1 MSNSIIISNCNNI
14 ATVEVPI
21 HDNTLNIFFGQNG
34 TGKSTIA
41 QVIAESTKPR
51 PDFKRFIPYGMVSEL
66 KPAISEHPYHS
77 VAIFNAEYIK
87 SYTYQQKSLHQNAF
101 DVFIRTKEYEESK
114 DKADAALAS
123 IRGQLFDDEEISNM
137 RKQIGELLNTVKLNG
152 TGNIDRRGAGKKVV
166 DEGMGA
172 YFNPP
177 QELQELSP
185 FFVDALVAP
194 WADWRL
200 QGMERYGTMGVCPYC
215 AHEDDTHSQSITNA
229 FKKSFDKQ
237 SVAFASNIKKAI
249 DGLEGYIA
257 PLKASE
263 LLGYFGTTENADAF
277 EVSLTKLVTEA
288 QYLHNKLL
296 AINNFNITSIDRDQI
311 GALDDILGK
320 MQIEANACGDYFSAE
335 KTVEVIEKVN
345 QKIRGLREKV
355 NELRAIIG
363 KSKKQLETA
372 IKDRENDINEVLSI
386 AGFPYLFHLSIE
398 GDAAASAYI
407 EYRLQDGSGS
417 EHKAPAEGLSWG
429 ERHAFALVMFMF
441 DAISK
446 NTDLIVLD
454 DPISSFDSNKKYALM
469 HRLFMAGSRGNS
481 LYQKTV
487 LLLTHDLQPVIDYV
501 QVGGRIMN
509 SNSVAAY
516 YAQNVNGIIQLSQ
529 ICKNADILSCVILMS
544 ELAKDDSVD
553 IAVRV
558 SALRKYIENTVA
570 QLEYDMAYHILSS
583 LIHGRE
589 QPSKDQAGEVLLSI
603 DERNDGLS
611 FIRGFIPNFDYALV
625 YDKCQPEKLLS
636 RLDGETNYY
645 EKIVMLR
652 LYSERKLEFRTLL
665 YQNHEVLRKYLDE
678 TFHIENDYM
687 YMLDIRK
694 HNIVPRFIQVAADS
708 VIAEET
714 NKQPVIVR

>member
-1 MSNSIIISNCNNI
+1 MPHVIKISNCNNI
-14 ATVEVPI
+14 TEVEVPI
-21 HDNTLNIFFGQNG
+21 HENSLNIFWGQNG

-41 QVIAESTKPR
+41 QVIAESTKPH
-51 PDFKRFIPYGMVSEL
+51 PDYKRFIPYGNASEP
-66 KPAISEHPYHS
+66 KPTISDHPYHS

-101 DVFIRTKEYEESK
+101 DVFVRTKEYEESK
-114 DKADAALAS
+114 DKTDAALAS

-137 RKQIGELLNTVKLNG
+137 RKQIGELLNTVKLNR
-152 TGNIDRRGAGKKVV
+152 TGNIDRRGAGRKVV

-177 QELQELSP
+177 QELQELRP
-185 FFVDALVAP
+185 FFVDTLVAP

-200 QGMERYGTMGVCPYC
+200 QGMEKYGTMGVCPYC
-215 AHEDDTHSQSITNA
+215 AHVDDTHSQTITNA

-237 SVAFASNIKKAI
+237 SVAYASNIKKAI
-249 DGLEGYIA
+249 DGLDGYIA
-257 PLKASE
+257 PSKAND
-263 LLGYFGTTENADAF
+263 LLGYFGTTKNAEAF
-277 EVSLTKLVTEA
+277 EVSLSKLVTEA
-288 QYLHNKLL
+288 QYLQKKLL
-296 AINNFNITSIDRDQI
+296 EINSFNITSIDRDKI
-311 GALDDILGK
+311 GALDEILRS
-320 MQIEANACGDYFSAE
+320 MQIEANVCGDYFSAE
-335 KTVEVIEKVN
+335 KAIETIEKVN
-345 QKIRGLREKV
+345 HKIGGLRQKV

-363 KSKKQLETA
+363 RSKKQLETA

-386 AGFPYLFHLSIE
+386 AGFPYSFHLSIE

-407 EYRLQDGSGS
+407 EYRLQDGSAS
-417 EHKAPAEGLSWG
+417 EHKASSEGLSWG

-446 NTDLIVLD
+446 QPDLIILD

-469 HRLFMAGSRGNS
+469 HRLFMTGRGGNS

-501 QVGGRIMN
+501 QVGGRIM
-509 SNSVAAY
+509 SSDSVAAY
-516 YAQNVNGIIQLSQ
+516 YAQNVSGTIQLSQ
-529 ICKNADILSCVILMS
+529 IRKNTDILSCVLLMS
-544 ELAKDDSVD
+544 ELAQDNDVD

-558 SALRKYIENTVA
+558 SALRKYIENTVT
-570 QLEYDMAYHILSS
+570 QLNDDMAYHILSS
-583 LIHGRE
+583 IIHGRE
-589 QPSKDQAGEVLLSI
+589 QATKDQAGEDLLSI
-603 DERNDGLS
+603 DEYNDGLK
-611 FIRGFIPNFDYALV
+611 FIRGFIPDFDYALV

-636 RLDGETNYY
+636 RLEGETNYY

-652 LYSERKLEFRTLL
+652 LYSERKSEFRTLL
-665 YQNHEVLRKYLDE
+665 YQNHEVLRKYVDE

-694 HNIVPRFIQVAADS
+694 HNIVPRFIQAAADT
-708 VIAEET
+708 VISDEI